1 MQLNSALNLLKA
13 QDMCSIS
20 GRKVLLY
27 DRAVIAMNE
36 LMNKKILIVD
46 DEKELLKTVSDALF
60 KEGFFN
66 IYTAAS
72 CEEAL
77 SVAASQPVAL
87 MLLDISLPDGSGFEL
102 YAQLRE
108 YTDAP
113 VIFLTARGSGEDRIT
128 GLRLGADD
136 YIVKPFLMRELV
148 LRVKALL
155 RRTYAIAA
163 EEQGA
168 DRAVGAELQDLRIAL
183 DAVITPSQPGEIGP
197 ETIRHAF
204 VPPCGPDHGMAVVAN
219 LDAIPPLV
227 GQIVGPSKLRINPT
241 SHHATSSF

>member
-1 MQLNSALNLLKA
+1 
-13 QDMCSIS
+13 MCSIS
-20 GRKVLLY
+20 GKKVLLY
-27 DRAVIAMNE
+27 DQAVTAMNE

-46 DEKELLKTVSDALF
+46 DEKALLKTVSDALF

-66 IYTAAS
+66 IYAAAS

-87 MLLDISLPDGSGFEL
+87 MLLDVSLPDGSG
-102 YAQLRE
+102 
-108 YTDAP
+108 
-113 VIFLTARGSGEDRIT
+113 EDRIM

-136 YIVKPFLMRELV
+136 YIVKPFLMRELM

-168 DRAVGAELQDLRIAL
+168 EIGSCYVDFSRACVRRGDADTPLTAKELILIKKLWENRGRIVSFDSLCMAAWGEDYYGHENTLTVHIRRLREKL
-183 DAVITPSQPGEIGP
+183 EDTPSAPKYLLTVRGLGY
-197 ETIRHAF
+197 RL
-204 VPPCGPDHGMAVVAN
+204 AVR
-219 LDAIPPLV
+219 DE
-227 GQIVGPSKLRINPT
+227 
-241 SHHATSSF
+241 

>member
-1 MQLNSALNLLKA
+1 
-13 QDMCSIS
+13 
-20 GRKVLLY
+20 
-27 DRAVIAMNE
+27 MNE

-46 DEKELLKTVSDALF
+46 DEKALLKTVSDALF

-66 IYTAAS
+66 IYAAAS

-87 MLLDISLPDGSGFEL
+87 MLLDVSLPDGSG
-102 YAQLRE
+102 
-108 YTDAP
+108 
-113 VIFLTARGSGEDRIT
+113 EDRIM

-136 YIVKPFLMRELV
+136 YIVKPFLMRELM

-168 DRAVGAELQDLRIAL
+168 EIGSCYVDFSRACVRRGDADTPLTAKELILIKKLWENRGRIVSFDSLCMAAWGEDYYGHENTLTVHIRRLREKL
-183 DAVITPSQPGEIGP
+183 EDTPSAPKYLLTVRGLGY
-197 ETIRHAF
+197 RL
-204 VPPCGPDHGMAVVAN
+204 AVR
-219 LDAIPPLV
+219 DE
-227 GQIVGPSKLRINPT
+227 
-241 SHHATSSF
+241 

>member
-1 MQLNSALNLLKA
+1 
-13 QDMCSIS
+13 
-20 GRKVLLY
+20 
-27 DRAVIAMNE
+27 MNE

-87 MLLDISLPDGSGFEL
+87 MLLDVSLPDGSGFEL
-102 YAQLRE
+102 YEQLRE

-113 VIFLTARGSGEDRIT
+113 VIFLTARGDDADRLA
-128 GLRLGADD
+128 GLGLGADD

-148 LRVKALL
+148 LRVQALL
-155 RRTYAIAA
+155 RRTYAIA
-163 EEQGA
+163 EDEPGA
-168 DRAVGAELQDLRIAL
+168 ALGDVYVDFTRAVVRRAGAELPLTAKELILFKKLWENRGRIVSFDALALAAWGEDYYGHENTLTVHIRRLREKIEPDPSAPRHI
-183 DAVITPSQPGEIGP
+183 ITARGLGYRLEGAH
-197 ETIRHAF
+197 E
-204 VPPCGPDHGMAVVAN
+204 
-219 LDAIPPLV
+219 
-227 GQIVGPSKLRINPT
+227 
-241 SHHATSSF
+241 

>member
-1 MQLNSALNLLKA
+1 
-13 QDMCSIS
+13 
-20 GRKVLLY
+20 
-27 DRAVIAMNE
+27 MNE

-46 DEKELLKTVSDALF
+46 DEKELLRTVSDALF
-60 KEGFFN
+60 KEGFFS

-77 SVAASQPVAL
+77 SVAAIQPVAL
-87 MLLDISLPDGSGFEL
+87 MLLDVSLPDGSGFEL
-102 YAQLRE
+102 YEQLRE

-113 VIFLTARGSGEDRIT
+113 VIFLTARGSGDDRIT

-168 DRAVGAELQDLRIAL
+168 EIGSCYVDFSRACVRRGDADTPLTAKELILIKKLWENRSRIVSFDSLCMAAWGEDYYGHENTLTVHIRRLREKL
-183 DAVITPSQPGEIGP
+183 EDTPSSPKYLLTVRGLGY
-197 ETIRHAF
+197 RL
-204 VPPCGPDHGMAVVAN
+204 AVQ
-219 LDAIPPLV
+219 DE
-227 GQIVGPSKLRINPT
+227 
-241 SHHATSSF
+241 